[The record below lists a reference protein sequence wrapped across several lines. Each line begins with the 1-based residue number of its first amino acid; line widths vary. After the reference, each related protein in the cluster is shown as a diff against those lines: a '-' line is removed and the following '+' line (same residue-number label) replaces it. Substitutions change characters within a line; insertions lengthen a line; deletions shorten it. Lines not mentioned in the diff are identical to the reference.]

1 MPRMNLGTL
10 FFVLGILVGL
20 AALISLGGLAPDG
33 KAAMIVL
40 VCYGFGF
47 VLSGVPI
54 ARVVRVAA

>member
-1 MPRMNLGTL
+1 VNLGTL
-10 FFVLGILVGL
+10 FFVLGVLVGL

-47 VLSGVPI
+47 ILSGVPI
-54 ARVVRVAA
+54 ARLRVVA